1 MNQDD
6 NYFKYSLDRA
16 KQKIANDTATKM
28 AAIDSMP
35 VDGAAPASAPGS
47 AAASGSSDAPA
58 PGSATIENEATAS
71 AAPKA
76 PMVSRAA
83 DMANNTLQGWAGKMA
98 GLDQLARGGYGLA
111 ANTGMVTPDRRYEPA
126 STADNVIRTAVG
138 AGSFIPGVA
147 QFARPVAVGMTAA
160 DLIPESVYKWGLD
173 KLGQLP
179 NSGVQVNLGGK
190 TPEQVIAEHSS
201 NRVHSTNQA
210 QLTPPTRTSQ
220 SAPVY
225 VSPDNQQTSFD
236 ESDIPAPG
244 TGWITNN
251 STGKTTMI
259 SAQPQP
265 QMSHQRIVANPSTPQ
280 LSSPTM
286 PSLNTSGGIM
296 SAMAG
301 FVNQAGNAA
310 NQIAANNTANRMFKN
325 QLASE
330 QQANA
335 NTQQANANTK
345 ANAEMNLLNTQG
357 QSANIDLAQKQRI
370 DDLQKE
376 YLNADP
382 DRQSKIAREIM
393 LYTGKS
399 PTRRNYERV
408 RTVTRDQAGNP
419 VPVDYLYDTDSG
431 RWLTPPPSQDQQQ
444 PIKDGI
450 RIDPVTGKAMKVVN
464 GEATLLN

>member
-1 MNQDD
+1 
-6 NYFKYSLDRA
+6 
-16 KQKIANDTATKM
+16 
-28 AAIDSMP
+28 
-35 VDGAAPASAPGS
+35 
-47 AAASGSSDAPA
+47 
-58 PGSATIENEATAS
+58 
-71 AAPKA
+71 
-76 PMVSRAA
+76 
-83 DMANNTLQGWAGKMA
+83 MA

-111 ANTGMVTPDRRYEPA
+111 ANAGMVTPDRRYEPA
-126 STADNVIRTAVG
+126 STADNAIRTAVG

-179 NSGVQVNLGGK
+179 NSGVHVNLGGK
-190 TPEQVIAEHSS
+190 TPEQVIAEHAA
-201 NRVHSTNQA
+201 NQA

-220 SAPVY
+220 SAPVS
-225 VSPDNQQTSFD
+225 VSPDNQQAAFD
-236 ESDIPAPG
+236 TNDIPAPG

-259 SAQPQP
+259 GAQPQSHP
-265 QMSHQRIVANPSTPQ
+265 QSQMSPQRIVANPSTPQ
-280 LSSPTM
+280 LAAPTM

-335 NTQQANANTK
+335 NAK
-345 ANAEMNLLNTQG
+345 ANADMNLLNTQG

-370 DDLQKE
+370 DDLQQE

-408 RTVTRDQAGNP
+408 RTTTRDQAGNP
-419 VPVDYLYDTDSG
+419 VPIDYLYDMDSG
-431 RWLTPPPSQDQQQ
+431 HWLTPPPSQDQQQ